1 MKIFLDTNIFLDLL
15 LKRDGAMESALIL
28 NSCYEN
34 IFQGFISDITL
45 LNIDYIASKQTT
57 NIYDFLKLLNDTFT
71 IIGFDNEMF
80 DFALKIDNDDLEDSV
95 QYICSKYSDCEI
107 IITNDKNF
115 YRGNIKVMS
124 SQEFIKEYLS

>member
-15 LKRDGAMESALIL
+15 LKRDGAKESALIL

-45 LNIDYIASKQTT
+45 LNIDYIASKQAT
-57 NIYDFLKLLNDTFT
+57 NVYDFLKLLNDTFK
-71 IIGFDNEMF
+71 IIGFDNKMF
-80 DFALKIDNDDLEDSV
+80 DLVLKIDNDDLEDSV
-95 QYICSKYSDCEI
+95 QYICAKDSDCEI

-115 YRGNIKVMS
+115 YRGKIKVVTS
-124 SQEFIKEYLS
+124 REFIRDYLS

>member
-15 LKRDGAMESALIL
+15 FKREGFAESALIL
-28 NSCYEN
+28 NSCHES
-34 IFQGFISDITL
+34 IFQGFVSDITL
-45 LNIDYIASKQTT
+45 LNIDYIASKQAA

-80 DFALKIDNDDLEDSV
+80 DLALKIDNNDLEDSV

-115 YRGNIKVMS
+115 YRGNIKVMGS
-124 SQEFIKEYLS
+124 KEFVKEYL